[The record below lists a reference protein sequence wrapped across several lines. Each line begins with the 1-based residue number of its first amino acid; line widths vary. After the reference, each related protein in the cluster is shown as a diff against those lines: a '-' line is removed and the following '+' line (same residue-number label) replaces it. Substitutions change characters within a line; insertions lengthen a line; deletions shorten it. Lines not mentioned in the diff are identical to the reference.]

1 MFEQVR
7 AISDWQS
14 LNIYEMIMNR
24 SVKAYCF
31 NWSSRHIGKFYHKKS
46 LYPFSPLCQNEVTID
61 KKIFY
66 IVINSFQP
74 QKLLGPYCHTV
85 SRQSSFEIIWKV
97 MFILSFKNTPL
108 K

>member
-14 LNIYEMIMNR
+14 LNIYEMI
-24 SVKAYCF
+24 KK
-31 NWSSRHIGKFYHKKS
+31 IG
-46 LYPFSPLCQNEVTID
+46 